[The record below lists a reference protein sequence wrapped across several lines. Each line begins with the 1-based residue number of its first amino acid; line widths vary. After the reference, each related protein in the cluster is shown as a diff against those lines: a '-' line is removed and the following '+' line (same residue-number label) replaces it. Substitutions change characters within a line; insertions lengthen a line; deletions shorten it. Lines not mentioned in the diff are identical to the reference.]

1 MLGPVTILQNV
12 AVISW
17 MQNTPV
23 VGACD
28 GWGAW
33 GTTDPLPSLP
43 DGSWPFDI
51 ASGAAAGAGAETRQ
65 KTGPLTD
72 AATDPRLFISCS
84 ISCLG
89 RARLSTCHAQQGNR
103 GTLAF
108 VPRQRGERGCR
119 MRRLAVP
126 GRLHI
131 MLA

>member
-33 GTTDPLPSLP
+33 GTTDPPPSLP
-43 DGSWPFDI
+43 DGSSPFDI
-51 ASGAAAGAGAETRQ
+51 ASGAAAGAGDDTRK
-65 KTGPLTD
+65 KTSTLTD

-84 ISCLG
+84 FSLP
-89 RARLSTCHAQQGNR
+89 R
-103 GTLAF
+103 
-108 VPRQRGERGCR
+108 PRQAEHLSRSAGQPRHARVCS
-119 MRRLAVP
+119 AS
-126 GRLHI
+126 
-131 MLA
+131 AW